1 MKQQLVDNSNS
12 SSCKCNYKT
21 NDSTEAGEDSKT
33 SENTPIK
40 EEVNQDSQDEVPNPN
55 PKNVVQVIDDAI
67 MDPIAISTS
76 NNVELMMLQTEIEEL
91 TEQLELQRKMI
102 QKEKQNSAMYSRF
115 YHKINSVEKEQ
126 KSVQT
131 NDEENSADF
140 TFFEDMVESTIKQCI
155 ESRDYKVVKPDFK
168 LKNKHKKEL
177 MLDFLKFKNN
187 KKDKIQKII
196 DKTET
201 ALEIKQ
207 TIEQF
212 VQKRELEEGKG
223 IKKDDAVIE
232 QEKAKVIEKLKDWS
246 GFEDAKD
253 QFKKLKNT
261 KKNIAENNDNDERDF
276 TFEMN
281 EDSKISDLNTNL
293 NNTPFKTPQ
302 PNKLKPLK
310 VISRDSS
317 KPTMATF
324 LNNAANQTVN
334 EIPKSDLMDNS
345 FVSDNSQKTDIR
357 IRKNSRHKQ
366 SRKQT
371 YTLKSSDINKN
382 KSFKVDK
389 KLPKD
394 MIISK
399 FPIVQ

>member
-1 MKQQLVDNSNS
+1 
-12 SSCKCNYKT
+12 
-21 NDSTEAGEDSKT
+21 
-33 SENTPIK
+33 
-40 EEVNQDSQDEVPNPN
+40 
-55 PKNVVQVIDDAI
+55 
-67 MDPIAISTS
+67 
-76 NNVELMMLQTEIEEL
+76 
-91 TEQLELQRKMI
+91 
-102 QKEKQNSAMYSRF
+102 MYSRF

-261 KKNIAENNDNDERDF
+261 KNNIAENNDNDERDF

-281 EDSKISDLNTNL
+281 EDSKISDLNTNM